1 MKLKQQTLVLDDGF
15 RVALTTA
22 GHPAGIPLVFLHGL
36 SVSAIAYEEL
46 FEELSYLGFYVI
58 APDAP
63 NHGNSSSL
71 PWGHTVED
79 MANVLAR
86 ALTSLKLDK
95 VVIAGHSMGGAMA
108 VEFAAL
114 YPERV
119 HAAVLIDAAAG
130 KEHHEGIAIAPGRN
144 MPTRAAR
151 FALGGLVD
159 VLGDGYRAMR
169 SRTHRER
176 LSLLSTLHESVSGL
190 RFVRAAYALT
200 KADTV
205 PLLEKMRANSV
216 PTAVIHAKCDQIVP
230 YEAGVSAA
238 ALAGGKLFTV
248 EGFHSWLLV
257 DPEYAASLIQHAM
270 WDAVAS

>member
-1 MKLKQQTLVLDDGF
+1 MKHQTVVLDDGF
-15 RVALTTA
+15 RVAITTA
-22 GHPAGIPLVFLHGL
+22 GHSAGVPLVFLHGL
-36 SVSAIAYEEL
+36 SVSAIAYEEVL
-46 FEELSYLGFYVI
+46 EELSYLGFYVI
-58 APDAP
+58 APDAV
-63 NHGNSSSL
+63 NHGNSGSL

-86 ALTSLKLDK
+86 TLTSLKIDK
-95 VVIAGHSMGGAMA
+95 AVLAGHSMGGAMT

-119 HAAVLIDAAAG
+119 HAAILIDAAAG

-151 FALGGLVD
+151 FAVGGLVD

-176 LSLLSTLHESVSGL
+176 LSLLSTLKESVSGL

-216 PTAVIHAKCDQIVP
+216 PTAVIHAECDQIVP
-230 YEAGVSAA
+230 YAAGVSAA
-238 ALAGGKLFTV
+238 ELAGAKLFTV
-248 EGFHSWLLV
+248 QGFHSWLLV
-257 DPEYAASLIQHAM
+257 DPEFSADLIKTAM
-270 WDAVAS
+270 WDVIA